1 MEVPFYIGIFVI
13 FQPGAQ
19 DGRDRTKPDKRK
31 NMFRTNRHPI
41 RKSASVLLF
50 LGLSL
55 LHPAHSNLQAAV
67 EEYNSRLIRQY
78 VDEDKVNLLEN
89 IRQKF
94 TRPSEKLMVEALLC
108 EDGPKSQALYRKQLK
123 EFPDPELD
131 RISFSRITAYNQALN
146 STAPP
151 PKLSQPGPAPRP
163 KFTGPNDM
171 TVMQPPSG
179 SPRDTVNRESP
190 GTQEYSGAQG
200 TATSSSSQQQ
210 GTGGNPQGG
219 AASAG
224 QSGTAAP
231 KESGG
236 VKQDGFTLQFGS
248 FGNLQNAET
257 LARKVSYYSP
267 AETIGQNGI
276 YRVRLKKSYPTRE
289 EADDAG
295 RQLPFDAIVVPSR
308 Q

>member
-1 MEVPFYIGIFVI
+1 
-13 FQPGAQ
+13 
-19 DGRDRTKPDKRK
+19 
-31 NMFRTNRHPI
+31 MFRAYRNPI
-41 RKSASVLLF
+41 RKSAYLLLF
-50 LGLSL
+50 LGLTVL
-55 LHPAHSNLQAAV
+55 YPAHSNLHAAV
-67 EEYNSRLIRQY
+67 DVYNARLIRQY

-94 TRPSEKLMVEALLC
+94 TRPSEKLVVEALLC
-108 EDGPKSQALYRKQLK
+108 EDGPKAQAIYLKQLK

-131 RISFSRITAYNQALN
+131 RISSSRIMAYNQVLN

-151 PKLSQPGPAPRP
+151 PKLSQPSPATRP

-179 SPRDTVNRESP
+179 SPRDTGNRESP
-190 GTQEYSGAQG
+190 GMREYSGTQG
-200 TATSSSSQQQ
+200 TATSSSGQPQ

-219 AASAG
+219 TTAAG
-224 QSGTAAP
+224 QSETVEP
-231 KESGG
+231 KENGG
-236 VKQDGFTLQFGS
+236 VKLDGFTLQFGS
-248 FGNLQNAET
+248 FGNIQNAEM

-289 EADDAG
+289 EAADAG